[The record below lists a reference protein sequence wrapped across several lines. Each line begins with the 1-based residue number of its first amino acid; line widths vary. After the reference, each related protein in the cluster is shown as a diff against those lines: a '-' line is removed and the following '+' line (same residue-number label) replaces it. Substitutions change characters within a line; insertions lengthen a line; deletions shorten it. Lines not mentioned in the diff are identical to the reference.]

1 MRTSY
6 LFKQVTGLITLII
19 FTFVAHYYVRH
30 IYLEINNTV
39 LQQLLMIIAISF
51 LFFVFNQLIYN
62 YAKKNQDKFM
72 KHKVW
77 DKMFFIIFICLSVS
91 IVIFITLFFITP
103 LQALISSQQWI
114 MLIIMYYFLFLL
126 NLFILSIV
134 HKVVNKSTTVEKKLL
149 LTWGSSTIVIFLVL
163 FLLPSL

>member
-6 LFKQVTGLITLII
+6 LFKQVTGLITIFI
-19 FTFVAHYYVRH
+19 FTFVAHYYVRD

-39 LQQLLMIIAISF
+39 LQRLLMIIAISF

-77 DKMFFIIFICLSVS
+77 NKMFFIVFIYLSVS
-91 IVIFITLFFITP
+91 IVILITLFFITP

-134 HKVVNKSTTVEKKLL
+134 HKVVIQSTTIEKKLL
-149 LTWGSSTIVIFLVL
+149 LTWGSSSIVIFMVL
-163 FLLPSL
+163 FL